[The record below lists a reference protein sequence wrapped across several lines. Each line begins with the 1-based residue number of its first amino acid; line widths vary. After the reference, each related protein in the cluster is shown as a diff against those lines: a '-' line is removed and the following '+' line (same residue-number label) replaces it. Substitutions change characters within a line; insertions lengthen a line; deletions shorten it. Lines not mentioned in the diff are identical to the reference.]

1 MIGDYLETLAR
12 DARASGLE
20 SERLVDEA
28 ADHLRQAASAFEAM
42 GYTRHEACMRAIAD
56 FGDPRTIVMSTST
69 NLGGFMR
76 SKIRAL
82 ALAIGVV
89 ATVTLWVGHV
99 APSQENTH
107 TLFELMLVA
116 AVATMG
122 ATTVLLLASIH
133 QIAAVIA
140 APVAAISVWAIAAE
154 AAGEVGLRVGGVNYI
169 WALVGV
175 AVLVIAVCH
184 LLRVRGAVGI
194 GLLIS
199 GVIGLVL
206 NGAWEPTGALG
217 DGQGNIPVLLL
228 TIGWGWIAL
237 SVSVGSW
244 AHQQAARLCALI
256 ATWLIGIARRLASGL
271 PL

>member
-1 MIGDYLETLAR
+1 MIDDYLETLAR

-107 TLFELMLVA
+107 TLFELMLV
-116 AVATMG
+116 
-122 ATTVLLLASIH
+122 
-133 QIAAVIA
+133 
-140 APVAAISVWAIAAE
+140 
-154 AAGEVGLRVGGVNYI
+154 
-169 WALVGV
+169 
-175 AVLVIAVCH
+175 
-184 LLRVRGAVGI
+184 
-194 GLLIS
+194 
-199 GVIGLVL
+199 
-206 NGAWEPTGALG
+206 
-217 DGQGNIPVLLL
+217 VLLL

-256 ATWLIGIARRLASGL
+256 ATWLMASPADLHQDYPCNRLFGSSQCRPSTGTVWSLRDRVLSSGCCISSL
-271 PL
+271 CVHVLLGPTSNPGV